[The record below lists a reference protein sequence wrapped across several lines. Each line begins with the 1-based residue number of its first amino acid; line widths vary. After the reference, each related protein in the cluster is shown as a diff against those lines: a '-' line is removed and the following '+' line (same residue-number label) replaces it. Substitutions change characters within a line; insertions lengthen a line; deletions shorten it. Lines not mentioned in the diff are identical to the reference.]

1 MHNETVQVVMALEFK
16 DKWLEQF
23 YEDDKR
29 HRLIPSSIE
38 NALFRKLEILDAA
51 QA

>member
-1 MHNETVQVVMALEFK
+1 MALEFK

-29 HRLIPSSIE
+29 HRLIP
-38 NALFRKLEILDAA
+38 
-51 QA
+51 

>member
-1 MHNETVQVVMALEFK
+1 MALEFK

-29 HRLIPSSIE
+29 HRL
-38 NALFRKLEILDAA
+38 
-51 QA
+51 

>member
-1 MHNETVQVVMALEFK
+1 MCTVPLCVSLCLWMHNETVQVVMTLEFK

-29 HRLIPSSIE
+29 HRLIPG
-38 NALFRKLEILDAA
+38 
-51 QA
+51 

>member
-29 HRLIPSSIE
+29 HRLIP
-38 NALFRKLEILDAA
+38 
-51 QA
+51 

>member
-1 MHNETVQVVMALEFK
+1 MTLEFK

-29 HRLIPSSIE
+29 HRLIP
-38 NALFRKLEILDAA
+38 
-51 QA
+51 

>member
-1 MHNETVQVVMALEFK
+1 MALEFK

-38 NALFRKLEILDAA
+38 
-51 QA
+51 